1 MDLPENQI
9 KPKPVIFPLADFLK
23 DARRCVFAIRV
34 ASSHHDCQTSPWKAA
49 FAQEG
54 KQGHGL
60 HMDKL
65 SAFLSLSNCCFV
77 VTGTALVSPGMIIEG
92 SLNGLVKA
100 RLALSCSVLELGT
113 GKTEQPSP
121 CQIGLGDISPEM
133 AVTKHCTTPLL
144 PLNRF
149 LLTP

>member
-1 MDLPENQI
+1 MVTCSEPWDCWSLARGHRGCPWITATKPTFHLP
-9 KPKPVIFPLADFLK
+9 PFFLSLLL
-23 DARRCVFAIRV
+23 F
-34 ASSHHDCQTSPWKAA
+34 
-49 FAQEG
+49 
-54 KQGHGL
+54 QGHGL

-144 PLNRF
+144 PLTGF
-149 LLTP
+149 F